1 MAERKFDYENVATVY
16 KNMQNITGDASNEDS
31 IAGILHKI
39 NEEVH
44 DSVNVC
50 DEAVF
55 GNLGKQLLLDWDNTS
70 SNFDSFVESFN
81 NWAALIAQSSGN
93 YAEFEKKVAGLTKA
107 NPLGLTS
114 NGKKKNYIEKSPYT
128 DYTKENLES
137 TSKEL
142 SPYSG
147 SVYYETNSIEKEQER
162 LKNDKSAFAWN
173 AVGTGLT
180 FFGLKG
186 MAKAGKVATN
196 ATTALSTSTASNV
209 ANSSSSILGKAK
221 SLASAAKSKI
231 TTGASKVA
239 NKAVSKAFNL
249 SDEALEEIARRGTT
263 PSKVVKDAL
272 KKKFGKTTS
281 TINSATNA
289 TQAVGGVPATTTTSL
304 VPVTGQTISDTQ
316 LAQQTIQDGLNVVK
330 KDIRLDQ
337 IKTATGATMTGV
349 GDKYK
354 DKTSTSEI
362 TYTFS
367 PYVNQLNEESLDS
380 NQSSDIKLEEDDISV
395 RNIFQ
400 TDQQ

>member
-137 TSKEL
+137 T
-142 SPYSG
+142 
-147 SVYYETNSIEKEQER
+147 R
-162 LKNDKSAFAWN
+162 
-173 AVGTGLT
+173 
-180 FFGLKG
+180 
-186 MAKAGKVATN
+186 
-196 ATTALSTSTASNV
+196 
-209 ANSSSSILGKAK
+209 
-221 SLASAAKSKI
+221 KSK
-231 TTGASKVA
+231 K
-239 NKAVSKAFNL
+239 
-249 SDEALEEIARRGTT
+249 
-263 PSKVVKDAL
+263 
-272 KKKFGKTTS
+272 
-281 TINSATNA
+281 
-289 TQAVGGVPATTTTSL
+289 
-304 VPVTGQTISDTQ
+304 
-316 LAQQTIQDGLNVVK
+316 
-330 KDIRLDQ
+330 
-337 IKTATGATMTGV
+337 
-349 GDKYK
+349 
-354 DKTSTSEI
+354 
-362 TYTFS
+362 
-367 PYVNQLNEESLDS
+367 
-380 NQSSDIKLEEDDISV
+380 
-395 RNIFQ
+395 
-400 TDQQ
+400 